1 MHLGQQLM
9 KFVILTLRNH
19 DLIIDVLFRKVAD
32 NLYLSSVTLLAK
44 RLFFLILRNFHELE
58 EQHSKNI
65 SSKMMRQDLMS

>member
-44 RLFFLILRNFHELE
+44 LY
-58 EQHSKNI
+58 S
-65 SSKMMRQDLMS
+65 QDCFS